1 MAAKTTKTK
10 TVTAHEQA
18 ITETAERVTEL
29 ETLVA
34 ALRAELETLVAEQA
48 ELQHLHDHG
57 YDLDL
62 DRFGELTDSLIPR
75 REARLETLTTETLPE
90 AKRAAERAV
99 LLELAERDAD
109 GIPGKYAAYLQ
120 AVADAEDKVAQALT
134 DARAAAEEWSTFIGD
149 VSFRAQDAG
158 LSDTRH
164 YHGDTVEHPI
174 SYSSTVSLSARPK
187 RAVLPVKF
195 AGETYRTVKA
205 DEAVRGIASGA
216 DDHLRGLIKAAVD
229 ADIVSEGQ
237 RIQALTS
244 GR

>member
-1 MAAKTTKTK
+1 MATKTK

-18 ITETAERVTEL
+18 ITETSERVTEL

-34 ALRAELETLVAEQA
+34 ALRAELEKLTEERDV
-48 ELQHLHDHG
+48 LQEKHDTG
-57 YDLDL
+57 YDLDI
-62 DRFGELTDSLIPR
+62 DRLAELSENLIPR
-75 REARLETLTTETLPE
+75 RQARLENLTTETLPE

-109 GIPGKYAAYLQ
+109 GIPGHWSAYLQ
-120 AVADAEDKVAQALT
+120 AVADAEGKVAQALAE
-134 DARAAAEEWSTFIGD
+134 ARAAAEEWNTFIGD

-164 YHGDTVEHPI
+164 YGGDLTEHPI
-174 SYSSTVSLSARPK
+174 SYSSTVSFSARPK
-187 RAVLPVKF
+187 RAVLPVQF
-195 AGETYRTVKA
+195 AGETYRTVKSDA
-205 DEAVRGIASGA
+205 AVRGIASAA
-216 DDHLRGLIKAAVD
+216 DDHLRGLIRAAVD

-237 RIQALTS
+237 RIQRLTS

>member
-1 MAAKTTKTK
+1 MATKTK
-10 TVTAHEQA
+10 TVTVHEQA

-75 REARLETLTTETLPE
+75 REARLEVLTTETLPE
-90 AKRAAERAV
+90 AKQAAERAV

-109 GIPGKYAAYLQ
+109 GIPGKHAAYLQ
-120 AVADAEDKVAQALT
+120 TVADAEEKVAAALA
-134 DARAAAEEWSTFIGD
+134 DARAAAEEWTGFIEG
-149 VSFRAQDAG
+149 VSRRAQAAG
-158 LSDTRH
+158 LSDGLSR
-164 YHGDTVEHPI
+164 DNHPI
-174 SYSSTVSLSARPK
+174 RYK
-187 RAVLPVKF
+187 GRAQLGYQPGNAPEPEVLYG
-195 AGETYRTVKA
+195 GEAYQGVNSDAT
-205 DEAVRGIASGA
+205 VRGIARKA
-216 DDHLRGLIKAAVD
+216 DGHLNGLIVAAHES
-229 ADIVSEGQ
+229 DIIAEGQ
-237 RIQALTS
+237 RIQRLTS